1 MSPGAGCFR
10 HRAGRCG
17 PQELRP
23 HGIIAGMP
31 SPLGHMLGGAIAG
44 GVVSGRRLPLGMLA
58 VFAAAGAAPDL
69 DLVFG
74 SHSGPTHGLGSA
86 LIAGGAAWVL
96 WSTLLRRHGGVRIAT
111 AVAAAYASHA
121 LLDWLSTDTS
131 PPIGIM
137 ALWPLSTEHYLSP
150 YSVFLPLLRRYSGPE
165 FWLINLRAVIREL
178 LILGP
183 LFLIVW
189 WPRGERRPAGLRLS
203 DDRGAVR
210 EPPAR

>member
-1 MSPGAGCFR
+1 
-10 HRAGRCG
+10 
-17 PQELRP
+17 
-23 HGIIAGMP
+23 MP
-31 SPLGHMLGGAIAG
+31 SPLGHLLGGAIAG
-44 GVVSGRRLPLGMLA
+44 GIVAGRQAPHGLLL

-69 DLVFG
+69 DLLVG
-74 SHSGPTHGLGSA
+74 RHSGPTHGLGA
-86 LIAGGAAWVL
+86 AVIAGAAAWIV
-96 WSTLLRRHGGVRIAT
+96 WSFVLRRRGAWRAAT
-111 AVAAAYASHA
+111 AVAAAYASHS

-137 ALWPLSTEHYLSP
+137 ALWPFSTEHYLSP
-150 YSVFLPLLRRYSGPE
+150 YRVFLPLLRRYSSLE

-203 DDRGAVR
+203 D
-210 EPPAR
+210 